1 MDRTILHCD
10 CNGFYASVECIL
22 RPELRETPMA
32 VCGDPESRH
41 GIILAKNELA
51 KRYQIQTAETVWQAR
66 RKCPGLTLVAPH
78 RDQYQKYSRLVNAIY
93 ARYTDQIELFG
104 IDESWLDVTGSRGLF
119 GDGKTIADE
128 IRRVVR
134 AELGLTVS
142 VGVSFNKI
150 FAKLG
155 SDYKKPD
162 ATTIISR
169 ENFREIVWPLPVTD
183 LLYVGKAAA
192 QILRQVGITTIG
204 ELAKADREALSKR
217 LGKMGETL
225 HDYACGLEDSPVR
238 PADEAREMK
247 SVGNGMTYKR
257 NLHGMADI
265 RLGVL
270 TLADEVAARLRR
282 HGMKCRTVVV
292 TIRDP
297 DFKTITRQRP
307 LEKASHLGKEL
318 SDAALAIVREL
329 WDLRRPI
336 RMLTI
341 TAANLVED
349 GLETEQLSFFT
360 PQQDEQAREKQEK
373 LENAVDGIRDKFGK
387 SAISRAGVL
396 GNDLG
401 IDRHRELPE
410 GYKGP

>member
-22 RPELRETPMA
+22 RPELRETPVA

-41 GIILAKNELA
+41 GIILAKTSWPSVSDS
-51 KRYQIQTAETVWQAR
+51 TAETVWQAR

-93 ARYTDQIELFG
+93 ARYTDQIEPFG

-134 AELGLTVS
+134 AELVLRCRS
-142 VGVSFNKI
+142 
-150 FAKLG
+150 G
-155 SDYKKPD
+155 SASIRYSPNSAAIQKPD

-204 ELAKADREALSKR
+204 ELAKADGRRFQNALGR
-217 LGKMGETL
+217 WVRHCTTM
-225 HDYACGLEDSPVR
+225 PVGWR
-238 PADEAREMK
+238 TARCAPADEAREMK

-257 NLHGMADI
+257 NLHGGRYPAWQCSRWQM
-265 RLGVL
+265 
-270 TLADEVAARLRR
+270 RLRP
-282 HGMKCRTVVV
+282 GCG
-292 TIRDP
+292 
-297 DFKTITRQRP
+297 
-307 LEKASHLGKEL
+307 A
-318 SDAALAIVREL
+318 
-329 WDLRRPI
+329 
-336 RMLTI
+336 
-341 TAANLVED
+341 TA
-349 GLETEQLSFFT
+349 
-360 PQQDEQAREKQEK
+360 
-373 LENAVDGIRDKFGK
+373 
-387 SAISRAGVL
+387 
-396 GNDLG
+396 
-401 IDRHRELPE
+401 
-410 GYKGP
+410 